1 MIILSGVVTK
11 EKWFSGPPVMHPG
24 NLSASAWQAS
34 LSDVH
39 SAAAAGPH
47 HHSHAPQH
55 HMMGPAGGAGG
66 GMIIPRAKVKR
77 GYTNQ
82 GYNSD
87 DGGVS
92 DEVSLQIYLSYGT
105 WRRVQS
111 HPSYSHCAVSLTGG
125 SFLLGYLSLQY

>member
-1 MIILSGVVTK
+1 
-11 EKWFSGPPVMHPG
+11 MHPG
-24 NLSASAWQAS
+24 SAWQAS

-39 SAAAAGPH
+39 SAAGAGPH
-47 HHSHAPQH
+47 HAHAPQH
-55 HMMGPAGGAGG
+55 HMMGGAGGSG

-92 DEVSLQIYLSYGT
+92 DEVNTYMYCWSL
-105 WRRVQS
+105 
-111 HPSYSHCAVSLTGG
+111 
-125 SFLLGYLSLQY
+125 